1 MISELIMM
9 CWTTFEP
16 NYDENRVPAYS
27 LTDPLTFKDGQQVKK
42 ASDWPERRAE
52 ILKLF
57 ETEVYGQTPHQHLPV
72 EIIEVDEMP
81 SALDGLATQEQVI
94 LRFGHKSTDINVLIY
109 RPNNVD
115 HSVPAFLGL
124 NFNGN
129 HTVHSDSNIRVTK
142 SWVPNNG
149 NLGVEHNIAS
159 ESGRGLV
166 ASRWAVETIIKRG
179 YSLVTVYYGDLD
191 PDFDDGFKNG
201 IHPLFDENDQPRRRD
216 SWGSIGAWSWGLS
229 RVLDYLEM
237 HNSINATKVAVMGHS
252 RLGKTSLW
260 AGAQDSRFSMVISN
274 NSGCGGAA
282 LSRRRFG
289 ETVARINNSFPHWF
303 CQNFNRYSD
312 NEDKLPIDQHEL
324 LTLIAPRPVYIASA
338 TDDLWADPKGEF
350 LAAKYADPVY
360 RLLGTEGIPTDQA
373 PEIDQSIMGQIGYH
387 IRSGGHDV
395 TLYDWKCYL
404 DFADRHLY

>member
-1 MISELIMM
+1 M
-9 CWTTFEP
+9 
-16 NYDENRVPAYS
+16 
-27 LTDPLTFKDGQQVKK
+27 
-42 ASDWPERRAE
+42 
-52 ILKLF
+52 
-57 ETEVYGQTPHQHLPV
+57 
-72 EIIEVDEMP
+72 
-81 SALDGLATQEQVI
+81 
-94 LRFGHKSTDINVLIY
+94 
-109 RPNNVD
+109 
-115 HSVPAFLGL
+115 
-124 NFNGN
+124 
-129 HTVHSDSNIRVTK
+129 
-142 SWVPNNG
+142 
-149 NLGVEHNIAS
+149 AS

-260 AGAQDSRFSMVISN
+260 AGAQDSRFAMVISN

-324 LTLIAPRPVYIASA
+324 LTLMAPRPVYIASA

-404 DFADRHLY
+404 DFADRHLC